1 MHLILKIVGITV
13 PEEKNDSD
21 SGGEKK
27 IVVKNVQFC
36 EQVFDE
42 FISYL

>member
-21 SGGEKK
+21 SGGEKNCRK
-27 IVVKNVQFC
+27 KCPI
-36 EQVFDE
+36 
-42 FISYL
+42 L